1 MEKTPKTSPCN
12 DSYKG
17 IFLTYNFPGFLHKIQ
32 ASVRLALDTTRF
44 ISMLFRRERLLDPSR
59 PEPELTASEAPREDM
74 ERVLVLDVLG
84 LLSISPPGRD
94 RAECILE
101 ILRLGE
107 AVGPGPGEDGEA
119 GAGEDGRGE
128 VLLWGIDIE
137 SLL

>member
-1 MEKTPKTSPCN
+1 M
-12 DSYKG
+12 
-17 IFLTYNFPGFLHKIQ
+17 
-32 ASVRLALDTTRF
+32 DTARF
-44 ISMLFRRERLLDPSR
+44 ISMLFRRERLLEFSR

-84 LLSISPPGRD
+84 LLSISPLGRD

-101 ILRLGE
+101 ILRPE
-107 AVGPGPGEDGEA
+107 AVGPVGPGPGPCDGEA

>member
-1 MEKTPKTSPCN
+1 
-12 DSYKG
+12 
-17 IFLTYNFPGFLHKIQ
+17 
-32 ASVRLALDTTRF
+32 
-44 ISMLFRRERLLDPSR
+44 MLFRRERLLEFSR

-84 LLSISPPGRD
+84 LLSISPLGRD

-101 ILRLGE
+101 ILRPGE
-107 AVGPGPGEDGEA
+107 GVGPVGPGPGPCDGEA

>member
-1 MEKTPKTSPCN
+1 M
-12 DSYKG
+12 
-17 IFLTYNFPGFLHKIQ
+17 
-32 ASVRLALDTTRF
+32 RLALDTARF
-44 ISMLFRRERLLDPSR
+44 ISMLFRRERLLEFSR

-84 LLSISPPGRD
+84 LLSISPLGRD

-101 ILRLGE
+101 ILRPGE
-107 AVGPGPGEDGEA
+107 AVGPVGPGPGKDGEA